1 METVEVRCPV
11 GPRRLF
17 AKFRLEGG
25 VSPHITED
33 NLVEFACA
41 DCRKAVQEKRRTR
54 ITRVLHRYNFL
65 GELVTTV
72 VEP

>member
-25 VSPHITED
+25 VTPHVTPD

-41 DCRKAVQEKRRTR
+41 DCRKELRERGETVRL
-54 ITRVLHRYNFL
+54 VLHRYNFFGDL
-65 GELVTTV
+65 IETA
-72 VEP
+72 VER